1 MKIIAHRS
9 GPSVYP
15 EQTITS
21 ARFALYCGADMVEVD
36 VRYSKDKKIVT
47 SHDANVSRVFG
58 VDKNVKDMTADEFLA
73 LRHKSDPSFGSHLF
87 EHYLE
92 CNVAPLL
99 IHVKENELIPDLL
112 DMLKKYNYLDKT
124 VLGVMSANVIPQ
136 IKAFSNQLK
145 VLAFMPK
152 VENIK
157 EFADN
162 GADYIRLWQHWVND
176 ESVKEVRKYP
186 VELWIMTGVTG
197 KGDDFVGV
205 STDEG
210 LNKLLDIGV
219 EGILINDVSILQEVL
234 EKR

>member
-9 GPSVYP
+9 GPTVYP

-58 VDKNVKDMTADEFLA
+58 ADKNVKDMTADEFLA
-73 LRHKSDPSFGSHLF
+73 LRHKSDPAFGSHLF

-124 VLGVMSANVIPQ
+124 VLGVMSSNVIQ
-136 IKAFSNQLK
+136 KIKAFSNQLK
-145 VLAFMPK
+145 VLAFMPA

-162 GADYIRLWQHWVND
+162 GADYIRLWEEWVSP
-176 ESVKEVRKYP
+176 ETVAEVRKFP
-186 VELWIMTGVTG
+186 VELWIMSGKLHQGDENVGVTTE
-197 KGDDFVGV
+197 
-205 STDEG
+205 SA
-210 LNKLLDIGV
+210 LNHLIDICV
-219 EGILINDVSILQEVL
+219 DGILINDPSALQEVL